1 MAVANTLESNYW
13 FGAQG
18 NRLWVG
24 QVEGDGAIDIDHEE
38 LIDKQENN
46 RVKVRIMGYHAR
58 DRQTLPPEDLPW
70 ATVMMPTSAPQW
82 HKSQGAIH
90 GLGIGAWVIGTFM
103 DGESAQQPLV
113 FGSLGVVEK
122 GNTYADVAGNLGLS
136 NNYEPTRADTA
147 ANNKPAEGQGTV
159 GPSGRGERTG
169 KNSTNDKQQLDVEK
183 ITFSV
188 SNGKCGHRPESEFQR
203 ILGELFAKKRS
214 NDVVGD
220 LLIDKVTG
228 KITNKDE
235 LTRSYVSRLQQ
246 VSNGILGDAKQVILY
261 ELKKFFQENVLTPL
275 TKALNLTPDKD
286 PTVVFNASEI
296 FDTFMEIVK
305 CLFDNLA
312 KQLLGT
318 LTDMVHDLFDNILN
332 AGFCVARDLTEL
344 LVSLIGDGIQSALD
358 AISNAASI
366 IESKG
371 SYENGFLDKLGDTLQ
386 QFCNIDFSCYTGT
399 GEYTTKEGDKPDNFV
414 DSLFNR
420 VESFGENVV
429 PSLFGDA
436 SFFKDMDSTRIKNG
450 AKATDRLI
458 NCSKANDTLIPAF
471 PNTFFTGWQGT
482 PGSGITQPKAIPAI
496 NHFGQ
501 VVGINVTDG
510 GGNLK
515 TPPSVSVI
523 SYAGY
528 GDGATAQSRIK
539 DGKVVDV
546 VVTKNGGG
554 YPYFDGS
561 VSNNP
566 LKLDDNGDPL
576 YDQMYGI
583 DVENPYWI
591 GIITFAQPPAIFNA
605 GYGLTAGTKVC
616 VKKGKKETANP
627 ILPEFHPIMDNG
639 RLVSLKIIKEGFG
652 FTAQPEI
659 YLCGEGDV
667 GGLRSAVIVP
677 VINYVPRKDVENYI
691 TDYAKY
697 QTIIDCVGHPGD
709 Q

>member
-24 QVEGDGAIDIDHEE
+24 QVEGDGAIDIDHED

-58 DRQTLPPEDLPW
+58 DRQTLPPKDLPW
-70 ATVMMPTSAPQW
+70 ATVMMPTNAPQW

-122 GNTYADVAGNLGLS
+122 GKTYGDVAGNLGLS
-136 NNYEPTRADTA
+136 NNYEAQRIDTV
-147 ANNKPAEGQGTV
+147 ANNKPAGGKGTV
-159 GPSGRGERTG
+159 GPSGRGLRTG
-169 KNSTNDKQQLDVEK
+169 KNSNNDTQQLDIEK

-188 SNGKCGHRPESEFQR
+188 SNGKCGHRPEAEFQR
-203 ILGELFAKKRS
+203 ILGELFDRKRRS
-214 NDVVGD
+214 DVVGD
-220 LLIDKVTG
+220 TLVDKVTG
-228 KITNKDE
+228 KIFDKDD
-235 LTRSYVSRLQQ
+235 LTRAYVSRLQA
-246 VSNGILGDAKQVILY
+246 VSNGILGDIKQVILY
-261 ELKKFFQENVLTPL
+261 ELKKFFQENVITPL
-275 TKALNLTPDKD
+275 TTALNLSPEKN

-296 FDTFMEIVK
+296 FDTFMDIVK

-318 LTDMVHDLFDNILN
+318 LTDMVNDLFENLLN

-344 LVSLIGDGIQSALD
+344 LVSQIGDGIQSAID
-358 AISNAASI
+358 AVSNAASI

-371 SYENGFLDKLGDTLQ
+371 SYEVGFSDKLGDTLS
-386 QFCNIDFSCYTGT
+386 QFCNIDISCYTGT
-399 GEYTTKEGDKPDNFV
+399 GEYTTKEGDRPDTLV
-414 DSLFNR
+414 TELFNR
-420 VESFGENVV
+420 VESFGDNLV
-429 PSLFGDA
+429 PNLFGDSA
-436 SFFKDMDSTRIKNG
+436 FFKDMDSTRIKNG
-450 AKATDRLI
+450 AKATDRVI
-458 NCSKANDTLIPAF
+458 NCSKANSTLIPAF
-471 PNTFFTGWQGT
+471 PSTFFTGWQGI
-482 PGSGITQPKAIPAI
+482 PGTTIESPRGIPAI
-496 NHFGQ
+496 NHFGE
-501 VVGINVTDG
+501 VVAINVTN
-510 GGNLK
+510 GGNNLK
-515 TPPSVSVI
+515 RSPSISVI

-528 GDGATAQSRIK
+528 GDGATAESRIK
-539 DGKVVDV
+539 DGKVKDV
-546 VVTKNGGG
+546 VVTKSGGG

-576 YDQMYGI
+576 YDEMYGI

-591 GIITFAQPPAIFNA
+591 GIITFAEPPAIFNA

-616 VKKGKKETANP
+616 VKKGKKETGNP
-627 ILPEFHPIMDNG
+627 VLPEFHPILHDG
-639 RLVSLKIIKEGFG
+639 RLTSLKIIKEGFG

-659 YLCGEGDV
+659 FLCGEGDI

-677 VINYVPRKDVENYI
+677 VINYVPRKDAEIYI
-691 TDYAKY
+691 TDYAVYK
-697 QTIIDCVGHPGD
+697 TVIDCVGHPGD
-709 Q
+709 

>member
-1 MAVANTLESNYW
+1 MALANTLESNYW

-24 QVEGDGAIDIDHEE
+24 QVEGDGAIDIDHED

-58 DRQTLPPEDLPW
+58 DRQTLPPKDLPW
-70 ATVMMPTSAPQW
+70 ASVLMPPSSPQW
-82 HKSQGAIH
+82 HKSQGTIH
-90 GLGIGAWVIGTFM
+90 GLGIGAWVIGTFL

-122 GNTYADVAGNLGLS
+122 GKTYTDVAGNLGLS

-147 ANNKPAEGQGTV
+147 ANNKPAGGAGTV
-159 GPSGRGERTG
+159 GPSGRGTQTG
-169 KNSTNDKQQLDVEK
+169 RNSSNDKQQLDIEK

-188 SNGKCGHRPESEFQR
+188 SNGKCGHRPESEFMR
-203 ILGELFAKKRS
+203 ILGELFTKKNR
-214 NDVVGD
+214 NDIVGN

-228 KITNKDE
+228 KISNKDE
-235 LTRSYVSRLQQ
+235 LTRSYVSRLQG
-246 VSNGILGDAKQVILY
+246 VANGILGDTKQVILY
-261 ELKKFFQENVLTPL
+261 ELKKFFQENVITPL
-275 TKALNLTPDKD
+275 TIALNLSPEKN
-286 PTVVFNASEI
+286 PEVVFNAQEI

-312 KQLLGT
+312 NQLLGS
-318 LTDMVHDLFDNILN
+318 LTDMVNDLFDNLLN
-332 AGFCVARDLTEL
+332 AGFCVAKDLTEL
-344 LVSLIGDGIQSALD
+344 LVSMIGEGIEAALSA
-358 AISNAASI
+358 INNAASI
-366 IESKG
+366 IQSKG
-371 SYENGFLDKLGDTLQ
+371 SYDIGFVDKLGEVLN
-386 QFCNIDFSCYTGT
+386 QFCNVDMSCYTGT
-399 GEYTTKEGDKPDNFV
+399 GEYTTKEGDRPDNIV
-414 DSLFNR
+414 ESLVNR
-420 VESFGENVV
+420 VEEFGDDVV
-429 PSLFGDA
+429 PALFGDA
-436 SFFKDMDSTRIKNG
+436 AFFKDMDSTRIMNG
-450 AKATDRLI
+450 AKASDRTI

-471 PNTFFTGWQGT
+471 PSTFFTGYQGT
-482 PGSGITQPKAIPAI
+482 PGSGINPPRGIPAV

-501 VVGINVTDG
+501 VVAINVTDSG
-510 GGNLK
+510 SGLRR
-515 TPPSVSVI
+515 PPKVSVT

-528 GDGATAQSRIK
+528 GDGSTADVRIK
-539 DGKVVDV
+539 DGKVSDV
-546 VVTKNGGG
+546 VVTKGGGG

-576 YDQMYGI
+576 YDKMYGI

-591 GIITFAQPPAIFNA
+591 GIMTFAQPPAIFNA
-605 GYGLTAGTKVC
+605 GYGLTAGTTVC
-616 VKKGKKETANP
+616 VKAGKRERGNP
-627 ILPEFHPIMDNG
+627 ILPEYQPILHEG
-639 RLVSLKIIKEGFG
+639 RLTALKITKEGFG

-677 VINYVPRKDVENYI
+677 VINYVPRKDVEKYI
-691 TDYAKY
+691 TDYATYK
-697 QTIIDCVGHPGD
+697 TIIDCVGHPGD